1 MYTLPKAKIQGGA
14 TILKKKYHQ
23 NLAKQETLVFFQ
35 NTIMANL
42 LTGKRIRMR
51 EKAKTKQ
58 K

>member
-14 TILKKKYHQ
+14 TILKKYYQ
-23 NLAKQETLVFFQ
+23 NLAKQETPAFYQ
-35 NTIMANL
+35 NTLMANL
-42 LTGKRIRMR
+42 FTGNRIRMK